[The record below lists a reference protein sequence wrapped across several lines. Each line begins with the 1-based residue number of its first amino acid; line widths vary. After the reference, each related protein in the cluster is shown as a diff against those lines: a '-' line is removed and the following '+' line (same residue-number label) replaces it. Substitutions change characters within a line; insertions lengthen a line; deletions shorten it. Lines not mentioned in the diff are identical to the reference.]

1 MLSAVRKAS
10 LLQRAFTD
18 LHQLGGHP
26 SLLKLG
32 FRNKNVLRNITP
44 AELYQ
49 HGLGNQPANP
59 DTLPST
65 IASSGAMCAYSA
77 KATGRTP
84 KAKRIV
90 KEPGSEKDVN
100 WGSVN
105 IPLSQQSFEIN
116 RIRALDYLNMR
127 PKLFVVDGYA
137 GWDPRYR
144 FTVRVI
150 CSRAYHA
157 LFMHNMLIRPTKE
170 ELARDFSNGA
180 DYHIINAGEFP
191 SNELTTG
198 VGMKTCVSLHL
209 GEKQLVILGTQ
220 YAGEMKKGVFTVM
233 HYEMPKRGV
242 ASLHA
247 SANEGPKGDVSLFF
261 GLSGTGKTTL
271 SADPQRALIG
281 DDEHCWT
288 DNGVYNIEG
297 GCYAKCVG
305 LKREKE
311 PEIYDAIRFG
321 SVLENIKFHP
331 GTRDVNFD
339 DISITENTRLSYPL
353 EFIPNAKIPA
363 IAGHAKNVIFLT
375 CDAYGVLPPVSKLT
389 PDQAMY
395 HFIAGYTAKVAGTEV
410 GIKEPQPTFS
420 ACFGEAFLI
429 RHPSV
434 YAELLAAKIKEN
446 GAKVWLVNSG
456 WTGGKYGVGKRMD
469 IKDTRK
475 IIDAIHS
482 GELDKAPT
490 KVLDVFGLQVPTT
503 APGVN
508 PNVLM
513 PKNTWTDKA
522 DYDATLRKL
531 GGQFIENFKKY
542 EAGASAAIK
551 AAGPHL

>member
-1 MLSAVRKAS
+1 MLSTARKAS
-10 LLQRAFTD
+10 LLQRGFAD

-26 SLLKLG
+26 ALLKLG
-32 FRNKNVLRNITP
+32 IRNKNVLRNISP
-44 AELYQ
+44 AEMYE
-49 HGLGNQPANP
+49 HAANGIPAHP
-59 DTLPST
+59 ETLRTAISST
-65 IASSGAMCAYSA
+65 GALCAYSA
-77 KATGRTP
+77 KSTGRTP

-90 KEPGSEKDVN
+90 KEPGSEKDVW

-105 IPLSQQSFEIN
+105 MPISQKSFEIN

-127 PKLFVVDGYA
+127 PKLYVVDGYA

-144 FTVRVI
+144 FTVRVV

-170 ELARDFSNGA
+170 ELARDWNNGA
-180 DYHIINAGEFP
+180 DYQIMNAGEFP
-191 SNELTTG
+191 SNELTEG
-198 VGMKTCVSLHL
+198 VGMKASVNLHL

-220 YAGEMKKGVFTVM
+220 YAGEMKKGLFTVM
-233 HYEMPKRGV
+233 NYEMPKRGV
-242 ASLHA
+242 VSLHA
-247 SANEGPKGDVSLFF
+247 SANEGKKGDVSLFF

-271 SADPQRALIG
+271 SADPNRALIG

-297 GCYAKCVG
+297 GCYAKCVN
-305 LKREKE
+305 LRREKE

-321 SVLENIKFHP
+321 SVLENISFHP
-331 GTRDVNFD
+331 GTRDVDYDNT
-339 DISITENTRLSYPL
+339 SITENTRLSYPL

-363 IAGHAKNVIFLT
+363 IAGHAKNLIFLT

-395 HFIAGYTAKVAGTEV
+395 HFIAGYTAKVAGTEI
-410 GIKEPQPTFS
+410 GIKDPVPTFS
-420 ACFGEAFLI
+420 ACFGEAFI
-429 RHPSV
+429 MRHPSV
-434 YAELLAAKIKEN
+434 YAELLAAKIKEQ

-456 WTGGKYGVGKRMD
+456 WSGGKFGVGKRMD
-469 IKDTRK
+469 ISATRK

-490 KVLDVFGLQVPTT
+490 KTLEVFGLEVPTT
-503 APGVN
+503 APGVD
-508 PNVLM
+508 PNILL
-513 PKNTWTDKA
+513 PKNTWADKA

-531 GGQFIENFKKY
+531 AGLFITNFKKY
-542 EAGASAAIK
+542 EVGAAPAIK